1 MVHFFHEAVW
11 LWTMQFVFCVEL
23 KLQDFTKHIAV
34 CDKEYSLI
42 CKICYSFIFIN
53 LIFELN
59 KW

>member
-1 MVHFFHEAVW
+1 
-11 LWTMQFVFCVEL
+11 MQFVFCVEL

-42 CKICYSFIFIN
+42 CKIRYSFIFIN